1 MTDNFDKVRQ
11 AMGFKSDVP
20 KAVESSVAVKPSE
33 GVVFKP
39 RADSNIVKATQTPTR
54 MAMKIGVA
62 DNKLTIELEKET
74 GWMQFDKATA
84 WNFIKT
90 LQQYARSLT

>member
-1 MTDNFDKVRQ
+1 MTDNFDKVRA
-11 AMGFKSDVP
+11 AMGFNSDSPNV
-20 KAVESSVAVKPSE
+20 VEDAVAVKPSE

-39 RADSNIVKATQTPTR
+39 RGESSIIKATQTPTR